1 MSHIFMCMGRWDIVT
16 SMQTWFVIPPIPCI
30 FMQTMS
36 TKNYYNFG
44 TINNDNS
51 RHVTIDARGANVADI
66 IRAAL
71 AEDVEPVQEE
81 KPAKQS
87 SLPFLNLEKF
97 KELNLYSLEEFED
110 KYRKAVKGGAPQL
123 AKFLKQYKEL
133 DVLNL
138 KDYNKRETYDELK
151 EFFGEDLDFG
161 YPNFAA
167 YY

>member
-1 MSHIFMCMGRWDIVT
+1 MSINITNLGGTV
-16 SMQTWFVIPPIPCI
+16 
-30 FMQTMS
+30 
-36 TKNYYNFG
+36 NYNDHHREYN
-44 TINNDNS
+44 
-51 RHVTIDARGANVADI
+51 IDARGRNLAEI
-66 IRAAL
+66 IRACETDNIEAT
-71 AEDVEPVQEE
+71 PVQEE
-81 KPAKQS
+81 KSAKKS

-123 AKFLKQYKEL
+123 AKFIKQYKEL